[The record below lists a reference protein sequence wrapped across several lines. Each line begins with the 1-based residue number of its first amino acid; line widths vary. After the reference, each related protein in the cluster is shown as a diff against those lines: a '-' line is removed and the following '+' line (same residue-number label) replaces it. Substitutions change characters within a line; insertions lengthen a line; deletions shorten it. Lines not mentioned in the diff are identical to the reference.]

1 MRYVLNFLVGL
12 LLTVVPACRAGEAE
26 APPKGEPDPK
36 NVFKIGKVTCYKAE
50 RRVELDGKICLRE
63 GALEYL
69 AVLAGGKEYESVLS
83 FDCKAVDLNLAMI
96 GLGYKAAGGV
106 RKLGDADVPKG
117 DPLYL
122 AVEWK
127 TEDGKT
133 KRVRAEELLFNQAT
147 KKPMRKTAWV
157 FTGSDFA
164 RDPDD
169 PRKLY
174 IDPETK
180 RTVFLADIE
189 KNLIAVYRD
198 PLAIFNSPL
207 NTGVDGIYY
216 QVNKEACPK
225 VGTPVKLIM
234 EPAPKEALDPE
245 NLDDGAKLLKREEG
259 ADYSPGAKP
268 APVPKPEKDKDKDKE
283 KDAPAEAAPAK

>member
-1 MRYVLNFLVGL
+1 MRCVSMILGGL
-12 LLTVVPACRAGEAE
+12 LLCAAAARAGE
-26 APPKGEPDPK
+26 GEPDPK
-36 NVFKIGKVTCYKAE
+36 NVFTIGKVTCYKAE
-50 RRVELDGKICLRE
+50 RRVELDGKICLQD

-83 FDCKAVDLNLAMI
+83 FNCKAVDLNLAMI
-96 GLGYKAAGGV
+96 GLGYRAAAGGV
-106 RKLGDADVPKG
+106 KKLGDPDVPKG
-117 DPLYL
+117 DPVYL
-122 AVEWK
+122 HIEWK

-133 KRVRAEELLFNQAT
+133 KRVRAEELLYNQAT

-180 RTVFLADIE
+180 RTVFMADIE
-189 KNLIAVYRD
+189 RNLIAVFRD

-207 NTGVDGIYY
+207 DTGADGIYY
-216 QVNKEACPK
+216 QVNKELCPK
-225 VGTPVKLIM
+225 VGTPVRLIL
-234 EPAPKEALDPE
+234 EPAPKEALAPE
-245 NLDDGAKLLKREEG
+245 NLKDGADLLKREEG
-259 ADYSPGAKP
+259 ADYSPGVKP
-268 APVPKPEKDKDKDKE
+268 APAPKQDKDKE
-283 KDAPAEAAPAK
+283 KDAPEAAPAK

>member
-1 MRYVLNFLVGL
+1 MRCVSMIVAGLVLF
-12 LLTVVPACRAGEAE
+12 AAAARAGE
-26 APPKGEPDPK
+26 PQPDPK
-36 NVFKIGKVTCYKAE
+36 NVFTIGKVTCYKAE
-50 RRVELDGKICLRE
+50 RRVELEGKICLQD

-83 FDCKAVDLNLAMI
+83 FNCKAVDLNLAMI
-96 GLGYKAAGGV
+96 GLGYRAGAGGV
-106 RKLGDADVPKG
+106 KKLGDPDVPKG
-117 DPLYL
+117 DPVYL
-122 AVEWK
+122 HIEWK

-133 KRVRAEELLFNQAT
+133 KRVRAEELLYNQAT

-207 NTGVDGIYY
+207 DTGVDGIYY
-216 QVNKEACPK
+216 QVNKELCPK
-225 VGTPVKLIM
+225 VGTAVRLIL

-245 NLDDGAKLLKREEG
+245 NLKDGADLLKREQG
-259 ADYSPGAKP
+259 QDYSPGAKP
-268 APVPKPEKDKDKDKE
+268 APTPKQDKE
-283 KDAPAEAAPAK
+283 KDAPEAPPAK